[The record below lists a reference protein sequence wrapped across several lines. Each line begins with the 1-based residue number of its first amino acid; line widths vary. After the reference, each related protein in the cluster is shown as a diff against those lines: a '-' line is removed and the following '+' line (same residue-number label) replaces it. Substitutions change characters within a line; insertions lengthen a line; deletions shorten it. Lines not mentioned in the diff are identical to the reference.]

1 MIESLPESFDIAEV
15 ARRTGLTSRAL
26 RFYES
31 RGLVQPLRSASGR
44 RYYGAAELERIHQ
57 ILALKRAGL
66 TLAQIQR
73 LTGNRKIDLADLV
86 STQLAILDNQ
96 SREINAAKRLLLSI
110 QSRIERSE
118 PIDAATFCSLI
129 QQGEKMMNKEYE
141 AWAGVWDRFLSDEA
155 QSDFKQA
162 MSRMECGTDFEAQG
176 EQWKELG
183 SRIKAAMP
191 MEPDSEQALGFVRE
205 WFTLLA
211 PFSAVA
217 TPAMWEGARNMY
229 ANMEDWQGGDADP
242 GFDASV
248 FTFIQEA
255 TTLARA
261 AGKDIGPVPAWM
273 KDQTKE

>member
-1 MIESLPESFDIAEV
+1 MIESLPESLDIAEV

-141 AWAGVWDRFLSDEA
+141 AWAGVWDRFLSGEA

-191 MEPDSEQALGFVRE
+191 MKPDSEEALSFVRE

>member
-1 MIESLPESFDIAEV
+1 MIESLPESLDIAEV

-141 AWAGVWDRFLSDEA
+141 AWAGVWDRFLSGEA

-191 MEPDSEQALGFVRE
+191 MKPDSEEALSFVRE

-255 TTLARA
+255 TTIARA

-273 KDQTKE
+273 KDQIKE

>member
-141 AWAGVWDRFLSDEA
+141 AWAGVWDRFLSGEA

-191 MEPDSEQALGFVRE
+191 MKPDSEEALSFVRE

-255 TTLARA
+255 TTIARA

-273 KDQTKE
+273 KDQIKE